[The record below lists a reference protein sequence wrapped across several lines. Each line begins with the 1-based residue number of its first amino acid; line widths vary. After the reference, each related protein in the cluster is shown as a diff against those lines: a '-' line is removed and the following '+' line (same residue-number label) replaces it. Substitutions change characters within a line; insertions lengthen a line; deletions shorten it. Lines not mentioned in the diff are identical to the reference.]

1 MVDLAALV
9 PVYLFA
15 VGLGIA
21 VTAGVYIQSR
31 EATPHDRRRRVG
43 VALACTVLGL
53 FPLPLLFL
61 LRR

>member
-1 MVDLAALV
+1 MVDPRALV

-15 VGLGIA
+15 VGLGLA

-31 EATPHDRRRRVG
+31 DAAPHDRRRRVG
-43 VALACTVLGL
+43 VALVCTVLAL

>member
-1 MVDLAALV
+1 MVELAALV

-15 VGLGIA
+15 VGLGLA

-31 EATPHDRRRRVG
+31 EAQPRDRRRRVG
-43 VALACTVLGL
+43 IALVCALLAAFPIPL
-53 FPLPLLFL
+53 FFL